1 MNNHKYIKIIAV
13 IICIILTENSLW
25 RISKSSESPILIIL
39 CMNAV
44 FAALIY
50 LVVHI
55 IRKSPETV
63 RIIKAIDEKE
73 PYAIIGPFI
82 VVIIGNNML
91 IPFGSVS
98 KSFLISLLIVNLLFF
113 IVIAD
118 SIYLKIKNYKKRE
131 LDNCITDLNKIF
143 DKSVRPHRRKQSEKE
158 AEACESE
165 ITETA
170 DHIPNYSSLSRSDK
184 QISSEDNEE
193 YNPKLKAL
201 LFPPYF
207 SYEKTSSADTE
218 KIISFTGNGKGVPEY
233 WCADRINKFYFACT
247 DCNEGT
253 ENNGKFN
260 YLLILEDKSFAFS
273 FDKRIPENI
282 LPDCIDNSSQRE
294 LGYNKD
300 SISTILNCAFE
311 VYKNNTIQN

>member
-1 MNNHKYIKIIAV
+1 MNNHKYQKIIAV

-25 RISKSSESPILIIL
+25 RIFKSSVSPILIIL
-39 CMNAV
+39 CINAV

-50 LVVHI
+50 LTVHI
-55 IRKSPETV
+55 IRKSPETL
-63 RIIKAIDEKE
+63 RIIKLIDKKE

-82 VVIIGNNML
+82 AVIISDNML
-91 IPFGSVS
+91 ISYGSVS
-98 KSFLISLLIVNLLFF
+98 KSFLIVFVIVNLIFF
-113 IVIAD
+113 LVIAD
-118 SIYLKIKNYKKRE
+118 SINLKIKNYKKRE

-143 DKSVRPHRRKQSEKE
+143 DKSVRPLKRKQSVKE

-165 ITETA
+165 ITKTA
-170 DHIPNYSSLSRSDK
+170 DNTPNYSSRIRSEK
-184 QISSEDNEE
+184 QISLEDNEE
-193 YNPKLKAL
+193 YNSKLKAL

-218 KIISFTGNGKGVPEY
+218 KIISFTGNGQNIPEY
-233 WCADRINKFYFACT
+233 WCADRINKFYFTCT

-253 ENNGKFN
+253 ENNRKYN

-273 FDKRIPENI
+273 FDKRIPDNI
-282 LPDCIDNSSQRE
+282 LPNCIDNSAQRE

-311 VYKNNTIQN
+311 VYKNNTIQI